1 MGVFEIAIGFVLGSA
16 GGVMFPALIYVI
28 AVLITARILIWGTVG
43 VEVVNG
49 TKVLKLPGGGLL
61 ASLPFP
67 ELILLGV
74 ALLNPAVNL
83 SNPLMALVLL
93 GLSAFA
99 LIRFSAWLVTHLFAF
114 FVSLSA
120 RRAALDFSIE
130 CMDDR
135 CEHGLRGNGNHL
147 HNWACG
153 GYTLL
158 TALGFA
164 PLVVIPVLF
173 GLPAGIWG
181 IIAFIFACFPYQFVI
196 SKVLAKRFGDS
207 AQVFFKGLTDL
218 IMFATEFPGWLIGSL
233 TLSIV
238 SWRPMWP
245 KVSKTRLH

>member
-1 MGVFEIAIGFVLGSA
+1 MDFFFLPLSFVFSSVGAVVL
-16 GGVMFPALIYVI
+16 PALIYV
-28 AVLITARILIWGTVG
+28 AVVLMVAILLSWG
-43 VEVVNG
+43 NIG
-49 TKVLKLPGGGLL
+49 TEDSHGTRVLKLPGGGLL
-61 ASLPFP
+61 ASLPIP
-67 ELILLGV
+67 ELILIGI
-74 ALLNPAVNL
+74 ALVNPAVNL
-83 SNPLMALVLL
+83 AVPLMTTVLL
-93 GLSAFA
+93 GLAAFA
-99 LIRFSAWLVTHLFAF
+99 FIRFTAWILTHFMVMF
-114 FVSLSA
+114 GSMSA
-120 RRAALDFSIE
+120 RLAGLDFSLE
-130 CMDDR
+130 CMDNR
-135 CEHGLRGNGNHL
+135 CDHGLKGSGNHL

-153 GYTLL
+153 GFTLL

-218 IMFATEFPGWLIGSL
+218 VMFVTEWPGWFLGSL